1 MELIEVAC
9 QGKSGFLDPGDPD
22 MSVESF
28 SAGKELKVEVLAVVI
43 VEILN
48 RYADHSALVRNV
60 MCCTLR
66 PEKASSG
73 QEFQASSEIGLKF
86 SIKYYIKSNSKLE
99 TRN

>member
-28 SAGKELKVEVLAVVI
+28 SAGKELKVEVLTVVI

-48 RYADHSALVRNV
+48 RYADHSALVRV
-60 MCCTLR
+60 DE
-66 PEKASSG
+66 PHSG
-73 QEFQASSEIGLKF
+73 
-86 SIKYYIKSNSKLE
+86 SIELLMLSRFGFPKLYGSLSGS
-99 TRN
+99 RKL